1 MPNFKPFSYCLLAFL
16 TVEGAYAQSTVTD
29 TTRAVNPSVKAAGQP
44 SIQADGVWSLQECID
59 YALVYNMAIKQSQL
73 DVLSS
78 QATLNQS
85 KAGVLPS
92 VNASASYQYS
102 SGRSLNPYT
111 NTYEDQVI
119 QSNPLSLNA
128 NMNLF
133 SGFQQINTIRQNLLA
148 RQANQLSVE
157 QNKNITSLNVALGY
171 LQMVQNKELVEV
183 SRLQVASSQA
193 QVERT
198 EKLVNAGALPQNNLL
213 DLKAQL
219 ANDQVA
225 LVTAQNNLQIAR
237 LNLMQNMNLPASPNF
252 DVEAIPVGDPTLA
265 AYGATPQQVY
275 EMAEQSQPN
284 IRSADLFIQS
294 ARRGVAAAR
303 GGLLPSLSLGA
314 FVGANYSTAFTQFN
328 PDGGSVT
335 TTTPLSM
342 GQNSSVY
349 VDANGTQLPIMV
361 TRTTP
366 TGSEVITPYFDQL
379 KNTQNKGFRITLSI
393 PLFNGWQQRTLV
405 ANAVI
410 RQKSLE
416 YTAQNARIQLRQ
428 NIEQAYTN
436 MTLAAQQYA
445 AFRDQVQAL
454 ELSFRAAQ
462 TRFDVG
468 ALNSLDYTLAKNNL
482 NRAQAN
488 LVQAKYTYVFRAKV
502 LDFYQN
508 KPLTF

>member
-1 MPNFKPFSYCLLAFL
+1 
-16 TVEGAYAQSTVTD
+16 
-29 TTRAVNPSVKAAGQP
+29 
-44 SIQADGVWSLQECID
+44 
-59 YALVYNMAIKQSQL
+59 
-73 DVLSS
+73 
-78 QATLNQS
+78 
-85 KAGVLPS
+85 
-92 VNASASYQYS
+92 
-102 SGRSLNPYT
+102 
-111 NTYEDQVI
+111 
-119 QSNPLSLNA
+119 
-128 NMNLF
+128 
-133 SGFQQINTIRQNLLA
+133 
-148 RQANQLSVE
+148 
-157 QNKNITSLNVALGY
+157 
-171 LQMVQNKELVEV
+171 
-183 SRLQVASSQA
+183 
-193 QVERT
+193 
-198 EKLVNAGALPQNNLL
+198 
-213 DLKAQL
+213 
-219 ANDQVA
+219 
-225 LVTAQNNLQIAR
+225 
-237 LNLMQNMNLPASPNF
+237 
-252 DVEAIPVGDPTLA
+252 
-265 AYGATPQQVY
+265 
-275 EMAEQSQPN
+275 
-284 IRSADLFIQS
+284 
-294 ARRGVAAAR
+294 VAAAR

-328 PDGGSVT
+328 PDGGSVI
-335 TTTPLSM
+335 TTTPLSV

-349 VDANGTQLPIMV
+349 VDANGTRLPIMV

-366 TGSEVITPYFDQL
+366 TGAEVITPYFDQL

-488 LVQAKYTYVFRAKV
+488 LVQAKYNYVFRAKV